1 MKKINKPNLVT
12 IIFQNFIKIKN
23 IEILRGNIF
32 YYFFYRF
39 SRLFLNNDIEIKI
52 DNFKVSAS
60 YDKNKTSHFLL
71 KKCHFGDD
79 IELSVIKKF
88 SKIKKVFLLDC
99 GANYGFYSLFAASI
113 SPLNRVIAFEA
124 SKQTCKEFTRNL
136 EINRSL
142 NIKLEN
148 LGVSNSNNKYLKFN
162 ESKKDWE
169 SSFSHNNFVSSVSQ
183 KVKTIKIDDYLKN
196 KKIKDYFLFIKID
209 VEGNEFEVIKS
220 ALNIIK
226 KNSPIIIIEFSKY
239 NFLEKNENYKFFN
252 QFLKKFNYNIYSVNN
267 KKMKPEEILK
277 MVRTLT
283 KGHETIGNYFLIKS
297 GSKDENILIYE

>member
-1 MKKINKPNLVT
+1 MKKINKSNPAT
-12 IIFQNFIKIKN
+12 IIFQNFIKSKN

-162 ESKKDWE
+162 ESEKDWE

-183 KVKTIKIDDYLKN
+183 KVRTIKIDDYLKN
-196 KKIKDYFLFIKID
+196 KKIKDYFLFLKID

-283 KGHETIGNYFLIKS
+283 KRHETIGNYFLIKS
-297 GSKDENILIYE
+297 GSKEENILIYE

>member
-99 GANYGFYSLFAASI
+99 GANYGFYSLYTASI

-283 KGHETIGNYFLIKS
+283 KRHETIGNYFLIKS
-297 GSKDENILIYE
+297 GSKEENILIYE

>member
-1 MKKINKPNLVT
+1 MKKINKSNPAT
-12 IIFQNFIKIKN
+12 IIFQYFIKSKN

-39 SRLFLNNDIEIKI
+39 FRIFLNNDIEIKI
-52 DNFKVSAS
+52 NNFKVSAS
-60 YDKNKTSHFLL
+60 HDKNKTSHFLL

-88 SKIKKVFLLDC
+88 SKIKKVLLLDC

-162 ESKKDWE
+162 ESEKDWE

-183 KVKTIKIDDYLKN
+183 KVRTIKIDDYLKN
-196 KKIKDYFLFIKID
+196 KKIKDYFLFFKID

-283 KGHETIGNYFLIKS
+283 KRHETIGNYFLIKS
-297 GSKDENILIYE
+297 GSKEENILIYE

>member
-12 IIFQNFIKIKN
+12 IIFQNFIKSKN
-23 IEILRGNIF
+23 IEILRSNIF

-52 DNFKVSAS
+52 DNFKISAS

-99 GANYGFYSLFAASI
+99 GANYGFYSLYAASI

-148 LGVSNSNNKYLKFN
+148 LGVSNSKNKYLKFN
-162 ESKKDWE
+162 ESEKDWE
-169 SSFSHNNFVSSVSQ
+169 SSFSHNNFVSLVSQ
-183 KVKTIKIDDYLKN
+183 KVRTIKIDDYLKN
-196 KKIKDYFLFIKID
+196 EKIKDYFLFLKLD
-209 VEGNEFEVIKS
+209 VEGNEFEIIKS
-220 ALNIIK
+220 ALNTIK

-239 NFLEKNENYKFFN
+239 NFVEKNENYNFFN

-283 KGHETIGNYFLIKS
+283 KRHETIGNYFLIKS
-297 GSKDENILIYE
+297 GSKEENILLHE

>member
-12 IIFQNFIKIKN
+12 IIFQNFIKSKN

-88 SKIKKVFLLDC
+88 SKIKKVLLLDC

-162 ESKKDWE
+162 ESEKDWE

-183 KVKTIKIDDYLKN
+183 KVRTIKIDDYLKN
-196 KKIKDYFLFIKID
+196 KKIKDYFLFFKID

-283 KGHETIGNYFLIKS
+283 KRHETIGNYFLIKS
-297 GSKDENILIYE
+297 GSKEENILIYE

>member
-12 IIFQNFIKIKN
+12 IIFQNFIKSKN
-23 IEILRGNIF
+23 IVNLRNNIF
-32 YYFFYRF
+32 YYFFFRF

-52 DNFKVSAS
+52 DTFKVSAS

-88 SKIKKVFLLDC
+88 SKIKKIFLLDC

-162 ESKKDWE
+162 ESEKDWE

-183 KVKTIKIDDYLKN
+183 RVRTIKIDDYLKN
-196 KKIKDYFLFIKID
+196 KKIKDYFLFFKID

-283 KGHETIGNYFLIKS
+283 KRHETIGNYFLIKS
-297 GSKDENILIYE
+297 GSKEENILIYE

>member
-1 MKKINKPNLVT
+1 MKKINKSNPVT
-12 IIFQNFIKIKN
+12 IIFQYFVKSKN

-39 SRLFLNNDIEIKI
+39 SRIFLNNDIEIKI
-52 DNFKVSAS
+52 NNFKVSAS

-99 GANYGFYSLFAASI
+99 GANYGFYSLYTASI

-183 KVKTIKIDDYLKN
+183 KVRTIKIDDYLKN

-283 KGHETIGNYFLIKS
+283 KRHETIGNYFLIKS
-297 GSKDENILIYE
+297 GSKEENILIYE

>member
-1 MKKINKPNLVT
+1 MKKINKPNLVS
-12 IIFQNFIKIKN
+12 IIFQNFIKSKN

-60 YDKNKTSHFLL
+60 HDKNKTSHFLL

-88 SKIKKVFLLDC
+88 SKIKKVYLLDC
-99 GANYGFYSLFAASI
+99 GANYGFYSLYTASI
-113 SPLNRVIAFEA
+113 SPLNHVIAFEA
-124 SKQTCKEFTRNL
+124 SEQTCKEFNRNL

-183 KVKTIKIDDYLKN
+183 KVRTIKIDDYLKN
-196 KKIKDYFLFIKID
+196 KKIKDYFLFLKID

-220 ALNIIK
+220 ALNTIK

-239 NFLEKNENYKFFN
+239 NFLGKNENYNFFN
-252 QFLKKFNYNIYSVNN
+252 QFLKKFNYSIYSVNN
-267 KKMKPEEILK
+267 KKMKPEQILK

-283 KGHETIGNYFLIKS
+283 KGHETIGNYFLIKN
-297 GSKDENILIYE
+297 GSKEENTLIYE

>member
-1 MKKINKPNLVT
+1 MKKKIKPNLVT
-12 IIFQNFIKIKN
+12 IIFQNFIRSKN

-39 SRLFLNNDIEIKI
+39 FRIFLNNDIEIKI
-52 DNFKVSAS
+52 NNFKVSAS
-60 YDKNKTSHFLL
+60 HDKNKTSHFLL

-88 SKIKKVFLLDC
+88 SKIKKVLLLDC

-162 ESKKDWE
+162 ESEKDWE

-183 KVKTIKIDDYLKN
+183 KVRTIKIDDYLKN
-196 KKIKDYFLFIKID
+196 KKIKDYFLFFKID

-220 ALNIIK
+220 ALNVIK

-283 KGHETIGNYFLIKS
+283 KRHETIGNYFLIKS
-297 GSKDENILIYE
+297 GSKEENILMYE

>member
-1 MKKINKPNLVT
+1 MKKINKSNPVT
-12 IIFQNFIKIKN
+12 IIFQYFIKSKN

-39 SRLFLNNDIEIKI
+39 FRIFLNNDIEIKI
-52 DNFKVSAS
+52 NNFKVSAS
-60 YDKNKTSHFLL
+60 HDKNKTSHFLL

-88 SKIKKVFLLDC
+88 SKIKKVLLLDC

-162 ESKKDWE
+162 ESEKDWE

-183 KVKTIKIDDYLKN
+183 KVRTIKIDDYLKN
-196 KKIKDYFLFIKID
+196 KKIKDYFLFFKID

-283 KGHETIGNYFLIKS
+283 KRHETIGNYFLIKS
-297 GSKDENILIYE
+297 GSKEENILIYE

>member
-12 IIFQNFIKIKN
+12 IIFQNFIKSKN

-52 DNFKVSAS
+52 DTFKVSAS

-99 GANYGFYSLFAASI
+99 GANYGFYSLYAASI

-183 KVKTIKIDDYLKN
+183 KVRTIKIDDYLKN
-196 KKIKDYFLFIKID
+196 KKIKDYFLFLKID

-220 ALNIIK
+220 ALNMIK

-267 KKMKPEEILK
+267 KKMKPDEILK
-277 MVRTLT
+277 MIRTLT
-283 KGHETIGNYFLIKS
+283 KRHETIGNYFLIKS
-297 GSKDENILIYE
+297 GSKEENILIYE

>member
-52 DNFKVSAS
+52 DTFKVSAS

-88 SKIKKVFLLDC
+88 SKIKKVLLLDC

-162 ESKKDWE
+162 ESEKDWE

>member
-12 IIFQNFIKIKN
+12 IIFQNFIKSKN
-23 IEILRGNIF
+23 IEILRSNIF

-52 DNFKVSAS
+52 DTFKVSAS

-99 GANYGFYSLFAASI
+99 GENYGFYSLFAASI

-183 KVKTIKIDDYLKN
+183 KVRTIKIDDYLKN
-196 KKIKDYFLFIKID
+196 KKIKDYFLFLKID

-267 KKMKPEEILK
+267 KKMKPDEILK
-277 MVRTLT
+277 MIRTLT
-283 KGHETIGNYFLIKS
+283 KRHETIGNYFLIKS
-297 GSKDENILIYE
+297 GSKEENILIYE